1 MIIDD
6 YAFYIK
12 ELRKR
17 MLVSQ
22 VELANILGVSFASV
36 NRWENGLHE
45 PTIKAKRK
53 LRELFVKY
61 GMMEER
67 E

>member
-36 NRWENGLHE
+36 NRWEMDYMNQLL
-45 PTIKAKRK
+45 K
-53 LRELFVKY
+53 LKENLENFL
-61 GMMEER
+61 
-67 E
+67 